1 MKFMVLSVMVAAV
14 AVVASGRLT
23 LAVVAIDSLALGVVV
38 RERLALGVV
47 VRESLPSEEFQS
59 GAADSHH
66 GMN

>member
-1 MKFMVLSVMVAAV
+1 MLMWALGVEV
-14 AVVASGRLT
+14 T
-23 LAVVAIDSLALGVVV
+23 ESLALGVVMK
-38 RERLALGVV
+38 ERLALGVV